1 MGLNT
6 PFCIPR
12 EISVDNLEVQP
23 LLGHLSEE
31 TMLLPWDVFRHHLKN
46 HHGTLPLVVVVGLGT
61 ALSASYTAYCLYTSP
76 DIRLWRRQRLPR
88 YEQVDPAKSKT
99 VWTVKP
105 LTQRTGP
112 AKEMEV
118 LAHEA
123 IGPHQYL
130 YGTERQN

>member
-1 MGLNT
+1 FLI
-6 PFCIPR
+6 FF
-12 EISVDNLEVQP
+12 Q
-23 LLGHLSEE
+23 
-31 TMLLPWDVFRHHLKN
+31 
-46 HHGTLPLVVVVGLGT
+46 TLPLVVVVGLGT
-61 ALSASYTAYCLYTSP
+61 ALSATYTAYCLYTSP

-130 YGTERQN
+130 YGTERQK